1 MAEKPKHRHT
11 GHRERMK
18 AEFLARGLE
27 GWPDHRVLE
36 LLLFYTIPQGDV
48 NDLAHELVER
58 FGSLAGVLDA
68 SVEELKKVKGVGE
81 HTAVFLRM
89 LPAVLGRYQGART
102 RLSAI
107 INSPE
112 EAYAWLE
119 PYFFGAR
126 NEMVYVLCLDGKRKV
141 LGVRKVAEGS
151 IELAEVNTRRIAEE
165 AMGLRAAQIYVA
177 HNHVSNLAIPSQ
189 ADWLTTDVLRA
200 ALRPIG
206 IELIDHLVFVDGD
219 MVSLKDSEQRRVYS
233 RVTSDHAP
241 LHFQWRGAKPSCMRT
256 FVLI

>member
-1 MAEKPKHRHT
+1 MPDKLKHRHT

-68 SVEELKKVKGVGE
+68 SVEELKKVKGVGD

-126 NEMVYVLCLDGKRKV
+126 NEMVYVLCMDGKRQV

-165 AMGLRAAQIYVA
+165 AIGLRAAQIYVA

-189 ADWLTTDVLRA
+189 ADWLTTDTLRG

-219 MVSLKDSEQRRVYS
+219 MVSLKDSEHLKSLQYV
-233 RVTSDHAP
+233 
-241 LHFQWRGAKPSCMRT
+241 
-256 FVLI
+256 

>member
-1 MAEKPKHRHT
+1 MPDKPKHRHT

-18 AEFLARGLE
+18 AEFLVRGLE

-68 SVEELKKVKGVGE
+68 SVEELKKVKGVGD

-112 EAYAWLE
+112 DAYAWLE

-126 NEMVYVLCLDGKRKV
+126 NEMVYVLCMDGKRQV

-165 AMGLRAAQIYVA
+165 AIGLRAVQIYVA

-189 ADWLTTDVLRA
+189 ADWLTTDTLRG

-219 MVSLKDSEQRRVYS
+219 MVSLKDSEHLKGLQYV
-233 RVTSDHAP
+233 
-241 LHFQWRGAKPSCMRT
+241 
-256 FVLI
+256 

>member
-1 MAEKPKHRHT
+1 MPDKPKRRHT

-18 AEFLARGLE
+18 AEFLVRGLE

-68 SVEELKKVKGVGE
+68 SVEELKKVKGVGD

-126 NEMVYVLCLDGKRKV
+126 NEMVYVLCMDGKRQV

-151 IELAEVNTRRIAEE
+151 IELAEVNTRRIAVE
-165 AMGLRAAQIYVA
+165 AIGLRAVQIYVA

-189 ADWLTTDVLRA
+189 ADWLTTDTLRG

-219 MVSLKDSEQRRVYS
+219 MVSLKDSEHLKGLQYV
-233 RVTSDHAP
+233 
-241 LHFQWRGAKPSCMRT
+241 
-256 FVLI
+256 

>member
-1 MAEKPKHRHT
+1 MADKPKHRHT

-68 SVEELKKVKGVGE
+68 SVEELKKVKGVGD

-126 NEMVYVLCLDGKRKV
+126 NEMVYVLCLDGKRQV

-165 AMGLRAAQIYVA
+165 AIGLRAAQIYVA

-189 ADWLTTDVLRA
+189 ADWLTTDTLRS

-219 MVSLKDSEQRRVYS
+219 MVSLKDSEHLKGLQYV
-233 RVTSDHAP
+233 
-241 LHFQWRGAKPSCMRT
+241 
-256 FVLI
+256 

>member
-1 MAEKPKHRHT
+1 MADKPKHRHT

-68 SVEELKKVKGVGE
+68 SVEELKKVKGVGD

-89 LPAVLGRYQGART
+89 LPTVLGRYQGART

-126 NEMVYVLCLDGKRKV
+126 NEMVYVLCLDGKRQV

-165 AMGLRAAQIYVA
+165 AIGLRAAQIYVA

-189 ADWLTTDVLRA
+189 ADWLTTDTLRG

-219 MVSLKDSEQRRVYS
+219 MVSLKDSEHLKGLQYV
-233 RVTSDHAP
+233 
-241 LHFQWRGAKPSCMRT
+241 
-256 FVLI
+256 

>member
-1 MAEKPKHRHT
+1 MADKPKHRHT

-68 SVEELKKVKGVGE
+68 SVEELKKVKGVGD

-112 EAYAWLE
+112 EACAWLE

-126 NEMVYVLCLDGKRKV
+126 NEMVYVLCLDGKRQV

-165 AMGLRAAQIYVA
+165 AIGLRAAQIYVA

-189 ADWLTTDVLRA
+189 ADWLTTDTLRG

-219 MVSLKDSEQRRVYS
+219 MVSLKDSEHLKGLQYV
-233 RVTSDHAP
+233 
-241 LHFQWRGAKPSCMRT
+241 
-256 FVLI
+256 

>member
-1 MAEKPKHRHT
+1 MADKPKHRHA

-68 SVEELKKVKGVGE
+68 SVEELKKVKGVGD

-126 NEMVYVLCLDGKRKV
+126 NEMVYVLCLDGKRQV

-165 AMGLRAAQIYVA
+165 AIGLRAAQIYVA

-189 ADWLTTDVLRA
+189 ADWLTTDTLRG

-219 MVSLKDSEQRRVYS
+219 MVSLKDSEHLKSLQYV
-233 RVTSDHAP
+233 
-241 LHFQWRGAKPSCMRT
+241 
-256 FVLI
+256 

>member
-1 MAEKPKHRHT
+1 MADKPKHRHT

-68 SVEELKKVKGVGE
+68 SVEELKKVKGVGD
-81 HTAVFLRM
+81 HTAIFLRM

-102 RLSAI
+102 RLSAV

-126 NEMVYVLCLDGKRKV
+126 NEMVYVLCLDGKRQV

-165 AMGLRAAQIYVA
+165 AIGLRAAQIYVA

-189 ADWLTTDVLRA
+189 ADWLTTDTLRG

-219 MVSLKDSEQRRVYS
+219 MVSMKDSEHRRN
-233 RVTSDHAP
+233 
-241 LHFQWRGAKPSCMRT
+241 LQ
-256 FVLI
+256 FV

>member
-1 MAEKPKHRHT
+1 MPDKPKNHHA
-11 GHRERMK
+11 GHRQRVKE
-18 AEFLARGLE
+18 EFLARGLE

-68 SVEELKKVKGVGE
+68 SVEELKKVKGVGD

-126 NEMVYVLCLDGKRKV
+126 NEMVYVLCLDGKRQV

-151 IELAEVNTRRIAEE
+151 IEMAEVNTRRIAEE
-165 AMGLRAAQIYVA
+165 AIGLRAAQIYVA

-189 ADWLTTDVLRA
+189 ADWLTTDTLRG

-219 MVSLKDSEQRRVYS
+219 MVSLKDSEHLKSLQYV
-233 RVTSDHAP
+233 
-241 LHFQWRGAKPSCMRT
+241 
-256 FVLI
+256 

>member
-1 MAEKPKHRHT
+1 MADKPKHRHT

-68 SVEELKKVKGVGE
+68 SVEELKKVKGVGD

-126 NEMVYVLCLDGKRKV
+126 NEMVYVLCLDGKRQV

-165 AMGLRAAQIYVA
+165 AIGLRAAQIYVA

-189 ADWLTTDVLRA
+189 ADWLTTDTLRG

-219 MVSLKDSEQRRVYS
+219 MVSLKDS
-233 RVTSDHAP
+233 
-241 LHFQWRGAKPSCMRT
+241 
-256 FVLI
+256 

>member
-1 MAEKPKHRHT
+1 MPDKPKHRHT

-68 SVEELKKVKGVGE
+68 SVEELKKVKGVGD

-126 NEMVYVLCLDGKRKV
+126 NEMVYVLCLDGKRQV

-165 AMGLRAAQIYVA
+165 AIGLRAVQIYVA

-189 ADWLTTDVLRA
+189 ADWLTTDTLRG

-219 MVSLKDSEQRRVYS
+219 MVSLKDSEHLKGLQYV
-233 RVTSDHAP
+233 
-241 LHFQWRGAKPSCMRT
+241 
-256 FVLI
+256 

>member
-1 MAEKPKHRHT
+1 MADKPKHRHT

-68 SVEELKKVKGVGE
+68 SVEELKKVKGVGD

-126 NEMVYVLCLDGKRKV
+126 NEMVYVLCMDGKRQV

-165 AMGLRAAQIYVA
+165 AIGLRAAQIYVA

-189 ADWLTTDVLRA
+189 ADWLTTDTLRG

-219 MVSLKDSEQRRVYS
+219 MVSLKDSEHLKSLQY
-233 RVTSDHAP
+233 
-241 LHFQWRGAKPSCMRT
+241 M
-256 FVLI
+256 

>member
-1 MAEKPKHRHT
+1 
-11 GHRERMK
+11 MK

-68 SVEELKKVKGVGE
+68 SVEELKKVKGVGD

-112 EAYAWLE
+112 DAYAWLE

-126 NEMVYVLCLDGKRKV
+126 NEMVYVLCLDGKRQV

-165 AMGLRAAQIYVA
+165 AIGLRAAQIYVA
-177 HNHVSNLAIPSQ
+177 HNHVSNLALPSQ
-189 ADWLTTDVLRA
+189 EDWLTTDVLRA
-200 ALRPIG
+200 ALSPIG

-219 MVSLKDSEQRRVYS
+219 MVSMKDSKHRRN
-233 RVTSDHAP
+233 
-241 LHFQWRGAKPSCMRT
+241 LQ
-256 FVLI
+256 FV

>member
-1 MAEKPKHRHT
+1 MPDKPKHRHA

-48 NDLAHELVER
+48 NDLAHELVEQ

-68 SVEELKKVKGVGE
+68 SVEELKKVKGVGD

-126 NEMVYVLCLDGKRKV
+126 NEMVYVLCLDGKRQV

-165 AMGLRAAQIYVA
+165 AIGLRAAQIYVA

-189 ADWLTTDVLRA
+189 ADWLTTDTLRG

-219 MVSLKDSEQRRVYS
+219 MVSLKDSEHLKSLQYV
-233 RVTSDHAP
+233 
-241 LHFQWRGAKPSCMRT
+241 
-256 FVLI
+256 

>member
-1 MAEKPKHRHT
+1 MADKPKHRHT

-58 FGSLAGVLDA
+58 FGSMAGVLDA
-68 SVEELKKVKGVGE
+68 SVEELKKVKGVGD

-126 NEMVYVLCLDGKRKV
+126 NEMVYVLCLDGKRQV

-165 AMGLRAAQIYVA
+165 AIGLRAAKIYVA

-189 ADWLTTDVLRA
+189 ADWLTTDTLRG

-219 MVSLKDSEQRRVYS
+219 MVSLKDSEHLKGLQYV
-233 RVTSDHAP
+233 
-241 LHFQWRGAKPSCMRT
+241 
-256 FVLI
+256 

>member
-1 MAEKPKHRHT
+1 MADKPKHRHT

-68 SVEELKKVKGVGE
+68 SVEELKKVKGVGD

-126 NEMVYVLCLDGKRKV
+126 NEMVYVLCLDGKRQV

-165 AMGLRAAQIYVA
+165 AIGLRAAQIYVA

-189 ADWLTTDVLRA
+189 ADWLTTDTLRG

-219 MVSLKDSEQRRVYS
+219 MVSMKDSKHRRN
-233 RVTSDHAP
+233 
-241 LHFQWRGAKPSCMRT
+241 LQ
-256 FVLI
+256 FV

>member
-1 MAEKPKHRHT
+1 MPDKPKNHHA
-11 GHRERMK
+11 GHRQRVKE
-18 AEFLARGLE
+18 EFLARGLE

-68 SVEELKKVKGVGE
+68 SVEELKKVKGVGD

-126 NEMVYVLCLDGKRKV
+126 NEMVYVLCLDGKRQV

-165 AMGLRAAQIYVA
+165 AIGLRAAQIYVA

-189 ADWLTTDVLRA
+189 ADWLTTDTLRG

-219 MVSLKDSEQRRVYS
+219 MVSLKDSEHLKSLQYV
-233 RVTSDHAP
+233 
-241 LHFQWRGAKPSCMRT
+241 
-256 FVLI
+256 

>member
-1 MAEKPKHRHT
+1 MPDKPKHRHT

-18 AEFLARGLE
+18 AEFLVRGLE

-68 SVEELKKVKGVGE
+68 SVEELKKVKGVGD

-126 NEMVYVLCLDGKRKV
+126 NEMVYVLCMDGKRQV

-165 AMGLRAAQIYVA
+165 AIGLRAVQIYVA

-189 ADWLTTDVLRA
+189 ADWLTTDTLRG

-219 MVSLKDSEQRRVYS
+219 MVSLKDSEHLKGLQYV
-233 RVTSDHAP
+233 
-241 LHFQWRGAKPSCMRT
+241 
-256 FVLI
+256 

>member
-1 MAEKPKHRHT
+1 MPDKPKHRHT

-68 SVEELKKVKGVGE
+68 SVEELKKVKGVGD

-112 EAYAWLE
+112 EAYAWLG

-126 NEMVYVLCLDGKRKV
+126 NEMVYVLCLDGKRQV

-151 IELAEVNTRRIAEE
+151 IEMAEVNTRRIAEE
-165 AMGLRAAQIYVA
+165 AIGLRAAQIYVA

-189 ADWLTTDVLRA
+189 ADWLTTDTLRG

-219 MVSLKDSEQRRVYS
+219 MVSLKDSEHLKGLQYV
-233 RVTSDHAP
+233 
-241 LHFQWRGAKPSCMRT
+241 
-256 FVLI
+256 

>member
-1 MAEKPKHRHT
+1 MPDKPKHRHT

-18 AEFLARGLE
+18 AEFLVRGLE

-68 SVEELKKVKGVGE
+68 SVEELKKVKGVGD

-126 NEMVYVLCLDGKRKV
+126 NEMVYVLCLDGKRQV

-165 AMGLRAAQIYVA
+165 AIGLRAAQIYVA

-189 ADWLTTDVLRA
+189 ADWLTTDTLRG

-219 MVSLKDSEQRRVYS
+219 MVSLKDSEHLKSLQYV
-233 RVTSDHAP
+233 
-241 LHFQWRGAKPSCMRT
+241 
-256 FVLI
+256 

>member
-1 MAEKPKHRHT
+1 MPDKPKHRHT

-18 AEFLARGLE
+18 AEFLVRGLE

-68 SVEELKKVKGVGE
+68 SVEELKKVKGVGD

-89 LPAVLGRYQGART
+89 LPAVLGRYQVART

-126 NEMVYVLCLDGKRKV
+126 NEMVYVLCLDGKRQV

-165 AMGLRAAQIYVA
+165 AIGLRAAQIYVA

-189 ADWLTTDVLRA
+189 ADWLTTDTLRG

-219 MVSLKDSEQRRVYS
+219 MVSLKDSEHLKSLQYV
-233 RVTSDHAP
+233 
-241 LHFQWRGAKPSCMRT
+241 
-256 FVLI
+256 

>member
-1 MAEKPKHRHT
+1 MPDKLKHRHT

-68 SVEELKKVKGVGE
+68 SVEELKKVKGVGD

-89 LPAVLGRYQGART
+89 LPTVLGRYQGART

-126 NEMVYVLCLDGKRKV
+126 NEMVYVLCLDGKRQV

-165 AMGLRAAQIYVA
+165 AIGLRAAQIYVA

-189 ADWLTTDVLRA
+189 ADWLTTDTLRG

-219 MVSLKDSEQRRVYS
+219 MVSLKDSEHLKGLQYV
-233 RVTSDHAP
+233 
-241 LHFQWRGAKPSCMRT
+241 
-256 FVLI
+256 

>member
-1 MAEKPKHRHT
+1 MPDKPKHRHA

-68 SVEELKKVKGVGE
+68 SVEELKKVKGVGD

-107 INSPE
+107 INRPE

-126 NEMVYVLCLDGKRKV
+126 NEMVYVLCLDGKRQV

-165 AMGLRAAQIYVA
+165 AIGLRAAQIYVA

-189 ADWLTTDVLRA
+189 ADWLTTDTLRG

-219 MVSLKDSEQRRVYS
+219 MVSLKDSEHLKSLQYV
-233 RVTSDHAP
+233 
-241 LHFQWRGAKPSCMRT
+241 
-256 FVLI
+256 

>member
-1 MAEKPKHRHT
+1 MPDKPKHRHT

-68 SVEELKKVKGVGE
+68 SVEELKKVKGVGD

-126 NEMVYVLCLDGKRKV
+126 NEMVYVLCLDGKRQV

-165 AMGLRAAQIYVA
+165 AIGLRAAQIYVA

-189 ADWLTTDVLRA
+189 AVWLTTDTLRS

-219 MVSLKDSEQRRVYS
+219 MVSLKDSEHLKGLQYV
-233 RVTSDHAP
+233 
-241 LHFQWRGAKPSCMRT
+241 
-256 FVLI
+256 

>member
-1 MAEKPKHRHT
+1 MADKPKHRHT

-27 GWPDHRVLE
+27 GWPDHRGLE

-68 SVEELKKVKGVGE
+68 SVEELKKVKGVGD

-126 NEMVYVLCLDGKRKV
+126 NEMVYVLCLDGKRQV

-165 AMGLRAAQIYVA
+165 AIGLRAAQIYVA

-189 ADWLTTDVLRA
+189 ADWLTTDTLRG

-219 MVSLKDSEQRRVYS
+219 MVSLKDSEHLKGLQYV
-233 RVTSDHAP
+233 
-241 LHFQWRGAKPSCMRT
+241 
-256 FVLI
+256 

>member
-1 MAEKPKHRHT
+1 MAGKPKNLHA
-11 GHRERMK
+11 GHRQRVK
-18 AEFLARGLE
+18 TEFLARGLE
-27 GWPDHRVLE
+27 GWPDHRCLE
-36 LLLFYTIPQGDV
+36 LLLFYAIPQGDV
-48 NDLAHELVER
+48 NGLAHTLIDR

-68 SVEELKKVKGVGE
+68 SVEELKKVKGVGD

-126 NEMVYVLCLDGKRKV
+126 NEMVYVLCMDGKRQV

-151 IELAEVNTRRIAEE
+151 IEMAEVNTRRIAEE
-165 AMGLRAAQIYVA
+165 AIGLRAAQIYVA

-189 ADWLTTDVLRA
+189 ADWLTTDTLRG

-219 MVSLKDSEQRRVYS
+219 MVSLKDSEHLKSLQYV
-233 RVTSDHAP
+233 
-241 LHFQWRGAKPSCMRT
+241 
-256 FVLI
+256 